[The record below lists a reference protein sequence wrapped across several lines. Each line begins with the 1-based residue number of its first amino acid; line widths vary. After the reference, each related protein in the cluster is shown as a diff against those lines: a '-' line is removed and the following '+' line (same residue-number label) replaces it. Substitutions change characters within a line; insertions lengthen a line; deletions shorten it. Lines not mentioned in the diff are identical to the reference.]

1 MRPEAHPGNQYEYH
15 CTSGAHT
22 HKKINGMCVMISVPF
37 EESVDIESREKK
49 SFPLEFFLFKQVVSF
64 PQC

>member
-1 MRPEAHPGNQYEYH
+1 MSINVLVEH
-15 CTSGAHT
+15 THT

-37 EESVDIESREKK
+37 EESVDIESKEKK
-49 SFPLEFFLFKQVVSF
+49 SFPLEFFLFKQVVSY